1 MNVQTTAYILGDNI
15 STDQI
20 HPPRYFSL
28 DMEFMMQGFM
38 RGISDAWSE
47 NIVPGSII
55 IAGDNF
61 GCGSSRE
68 LTAQVFRE
76 RGISLVL
83 ATSFA
88 RIFYRN
94 LINLGVPACHLET
107 PCPWA
112 PEAVQEVVHDADA
125 RTITAGSETV
135 RYQAPSPFVQRIIAA
150 GGVIPLIDVL
160 FESADE

>member
-1 MNVQTTAYILGDNI
+1 MSTKKKAYILGDNI

-28 DMEFMMQGFM
+28 DMDFMKQGFM
-38 RGISDAWSE
+38 RGVSEEWSE
-47 NIVPGSII
+47 NIAPGSII

-76 RGISLVL
+76 RAISLVL
-83 ATSFA
+83 ARSFA

-94 LINLGVPACHLET
+94 LINLGIAASHLEA
-107 PCPWA
+107 PCPW
-112 PEAVQEVVHDADA
+112 PEGIAVDVDFNQQE
-125 RTITAGSETV
+125 RTIASGTV
-135 RYQAPSPFVQRIIAA
+135 SVSYNKQSPFVERILKA
-150 GGVIPLIDVL
+150 GGLIPLIDDL
-160 FESADE
+160 FT

>member
-1 MNVQTTAYILGDNI
+1 MRTKTTTYILGDNI

-28 DMEFMMQGFM
+28 DMDVMKQGFM
-38 RGISDAWSE
+38 RGISEEWSE
-47 NIVPGSII
+47 RVAPGSII
-55 IAGDNF
+55 IAGENF

-83 ATSFA
+83 AKSFA

-94 LINLGVPACHLET
+94 LINLGIAVSYLKT
-107 PCPWA
+107 PCPWH
-112 PEAVQEVVHDADA
+112 EGKAVDVDFDPDQ
-125 RTITAGSETV
+125 RTLVSGKFSVSYAK
-135 RYQAPSPFVQRIIAA
+135 PSPFVESIQKA
-150 GGVIPLIDVL
+150 GGLIQLIDNL
-160 FESADE
+160 F